1 MPSPPSA
8 TVDPAHRKVLLRSQ
22 SCSIGAVF
30 LILLAGLLR
39 IYPENSEDRHR
50 RTKYL
55 RLGQI
60 ANFQGKFGPG
70 SILRSGAISEWP
82 KIFIGLI
89 SG

>member
-60 ANFQGKFGPG
+60 VTSKESLVRDQFCGRERYQSGPRY
-70 SILRSGAISEWP
+70 L
-82 KIFIGLI
+82 LV
-89 SG
+89 